1 MNLPE
6 CPDHKEGKGCE
17 RSELRLL
24 GENRESYVFLCA
36 CCKLVWMVTK
46 TRTKEGARYANHIKK
61 VKQATE
67 AERAEA
73 ARPKVFGRH
82 YAGVRTV

>member
-1 MNLPE
+1 MNLPV
-6 CPDHKEGKGCE
+6 CPDFRERKGCE

-24 GENRESYVFLCA
+24 GENGESYVFLCA

-46 TRTKEGARYANHIKK
+46 PKTKDAARWANYLKG
-61 VKQATE
+61 VKEATE
-67 AERAEA
+67 YERSQA

-82 YAGVRTV
+82 FAGVRTV